1 MVFSRSAIAFLI
13 LIAAAALPVS
23 AAATSEV
30 LPPAASVKGW
40 QLREHVRTYAPDDLY
55 EYIDGNAD
63 LFRSYGFADL
73 AVGDYAPAEAKGW
86 VSVDVYNMGTPLQ
99 AFGIFGA
106 EKPPDVKPAPLGA
119 QGYESN
125 GLIAFW
131 KGAYYV
137 KVSLAEGEDKQGAR
151 RLAQAAAG
159 RIAAEEAM
167 PAELRRLP
175 SEGRI
180 AGSERY
186 VKRGALGQALLIN
199 TVSAQYRIAAASPQ
213 QGDGSASSR
222 AALAAPLGDSVATLY
237 ISDLRARGPSLATLP
252 KLRKYYVEAGMSV
265 ARLPRLAKGT
275 FAVRDEFYGEMVV
288 TRAGKFVVIAAAAE
302 ARREQVADLAGAG
315 AAAAIAALPT
325 PTAGTRASQSN
336 SAAAAC
342 PAATAQGMACPVGGS
357 CGTSAPAAH

>member
-63 LFRSYGFADL
+63 LFRSYGFTDL

-106 EKPPDVKPAPLGA
+106 ERPPDVKPTPLGT

-137 KVSLAEGEDKQGAR
+137 KVSLVESEDKQGAR
-151 RLAQAAAG
+151 RLARVAAG

-167 PAELRRLP
+167 PVELRRLP

-186 VKRGALGQALLIN
+186 VKRGALGQAFLRN
-199 TVSAQYRIAAASPQ
+199 TVSAQYMIAAASPQ
-213 QGDGSASSR
+213 QGDGGASSR

-237 ISDLRARGPSLATLP
+237 ISDLRARGPSLAASH
-252 KLRKYYVEAGMSV
+252 KLRKYYAKAGASV
-265 ARLPRLAKGT
+265 AGVPRLAKGA

-288 TRAGKFVVIAAAAE
+288 MTAGKFVVIAAAAE
-302 ARREQVADLAGAG
+302 PPGEQVADLARAG
-315 AAAAIAALPT
+315 AAAAIAALPAS
-325 PTAGTRASQSN
+325 TAGTRASQSS

-342 PAATAQGMACPVGGS
+342 PNATAQATACPIGGS
-357 CGTSAPAAH
+357 CAAGTR